1 MHARQAQLVIR
12 ASSGVPALLRQKA
25 GTAADSSFFADRS
38 LRSNNK
44 QMGQGSNGSVEEG
57 ELAELKALLQR
68 STLFAETNPHI
79 HVVPSTAK

>member
-1 MHARQAQLVIR
+1 
-12 ASSGVPALLRQKA
+12 
-25 GTAADSSFFADRS
+25 
-38 LRSNNK
+38 
-44 QMGQGSNGSVEEG
+44 MGQGSNGSVEEG